1 MKKIWKQV
9 TAGLVLGAA
18 AQLAQAGV
26 VWSVNG
32 HEYDLVDSEGIT
44 WTDANAAAQLLGN
57 GWYLATITSAEE
69 NDFVVASVLPTST
82 GDRSHYW
89 IGANDAA
96 KEGSFVWGT
105 GEVSGYTNWW
115 DGEPNNEGSS
125 LGPGEDYL
133 AYDARQETGS
143 IRMSWRWN
151 DAPNNL
157 GQLYQG
163 FANGYLIEREA
174 RGSVPVPGALSLLGL
189 GLGLI
194 AVNVRRR
201 SRA

>member
-1 MKKIWKQV
+1 MKKIWRQV

-32 HEYDLVDSEGIT
+32 HEYDLVNSEGIT
-44 WTDANAAAQLLGN
+44 WTDANAAAQALGN

-96 KEGSFVWGT
+96 NEGSFVWGT
-105 GEVSGYTNWW
+105 GEAFGYTNWW
-115 DGEPNNEGSS
+115 GLEPNNAGGVEN
-125 LGPGEDYL
+125 YL
-133 AYDARQETGS
+133 AYDARSETDQAGS

-151 DAPNNL
+151 DAPDNL
-157 GQLYQG
+157 GQLFSGY
-163 FANGYLIEREA
+163 ANGYLIERA
-174 RGSVPVPGALSLLGL
+174 VGNSVPAPGGLALLGL
-189 GLGLI
+189 GLGLLAASI
-194 AVNVRRR
+194 RRR
-201 SRA
+201 TRG